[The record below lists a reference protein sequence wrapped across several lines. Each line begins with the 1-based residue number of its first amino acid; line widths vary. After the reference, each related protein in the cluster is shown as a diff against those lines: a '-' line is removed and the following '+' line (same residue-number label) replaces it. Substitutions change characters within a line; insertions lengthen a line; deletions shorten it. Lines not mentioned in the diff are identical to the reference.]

1 MYKIQKITGLLFILF
16 AVQLVFASNGVDEK
30 MLIKMNEEEK
40 MSYDLYSEF
49 YQRWQLDVFDNV
61 RESEFIHVQRIQ
73 ELMDK
78 YNITYSGS
86 NTNIEKGKY
95 SDKELQKLYDDYT
108 VKGCISDIC
117 ALNTAALMEEH
128 DVIDLRERIKNQ
140 SDEYVIKVFTQ
151 LEKATENHLKAFV
164 KNLKQAGVEYTP
176 QVLSQNDYDAI
187 VNPVKEKGTASTR

>member
-61 RESEFIHVQRIQ
+61 RESEFIHIQRIQ

-108 VKGCISDIC
+108 VKGCI
-117 ALNTAALMEEH
+117 
-128 DVIDLRERIKNQ
+128 
-140 SDEYVIKVFTQ
+140 
-151 LEKATENHLKAFV
+151 
-164 KNLKQAGVEYTP
+164 
-176 QVLSQNDYDAI
+176 
-187 VNPVKEKGTASTR
+187 